1 MPITFPIAPRP
12 ITREEFTELDYR
24 ITRLAYDSHNA
35 LGRLC
40 DEEIYQSDLAAR
52 IEAAGLGPVRKEM
65 TITVSHRDF
74 AKFYFLDMVACD
86 AAIYELK
93 TSTRLVT
100 EHENQLLNYLFL
112 WGAQH
117 GKLLNFRP
125 VQVET
130 RFVNTKLTP
139 ESRKRFEINLD
150 RWQEFNET
158 SETLRKI
165 FVALLEDWGAFLD
178 FALYTE
184 AITHFFGGESAV
196 SRMVPLNREGV
207 ALGNQRMHLLNAE
220 SAFRVT
226 AMTKGSAQFENQL
239 NSLLRLTP
247 IKNLYWINLNH
258 HQIEFVTLRK

>member
-35 LGRLC
+35 LCRLC

-112 WGAQH
+112 WGAQ
-117 GKLLNFRP
+117 L
-125 VQVET
+125 
-130 RFVNTKLTP
+130 
-139 ESRKRFEINLD
+139 
-150 RWQEFNET
+150 
-158 SETLRKI
+158 